1 MDTILCEK
9 PDHAEMPK
17 HYHLAGE
24 FEARLQR
31 LEEFK
36 TKVEQ
41 LLAEPGDADGVSSDE
56 LQAGLA
62 AVDA

>member
-9 PDHAEMPK
+9 RDHEGMPK

-36 TKVEQ
+36 AKVEKAMGEVT
-41 LLAEPGDADGVSSDE
+41 LP
-56 LQAGLA
+56 AGFA
-62 AVDA
+62 SEVEAAAKAVDA